1 MHLWLRFLVRG
12 NPLTFFTT
20 ASPRM
25 KTFSFWLCVEVLIIV
40 SIKPLQLDLLLLLYL
55 LLVLF
60 LFLLLLVVFVLSII
74 QLYSLFSKQ

>member
-1 MHLWLRFLVRG
+1 
-12 NPLTFFTT
+12 
-20 ASPRM
+20 M

-60 LFLLLLVVFVLSII
+60 LFFLLLVVFVLSII
-74 QLYSLFSKQ
+74 QLYSLFSNQ